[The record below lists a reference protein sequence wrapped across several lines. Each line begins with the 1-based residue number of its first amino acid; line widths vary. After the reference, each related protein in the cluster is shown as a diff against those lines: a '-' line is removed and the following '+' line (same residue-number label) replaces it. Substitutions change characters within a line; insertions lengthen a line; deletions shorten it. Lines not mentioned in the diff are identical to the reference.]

1 MSKLLNTNGSN
12 PILPFD
18 IYIADGEPK
27 VFGDR
32 VYLYGSHD
40 LFDGGYCSYDYH
52 VYSAPVNDL
61 TSWTD
66 HGVCFESR
74 RGSCTL

>member
-40 LFDGGYCSYDYH
+40 LFDGGKELC
-52 VYSAPVNDL
+52 NI
-61 TSWTD
+61 TD
-66 HGVCFESR
+66 FCFK
-74 RGSCTL
+74 LN